1 MENPTPLKQIQ
12 MSTNRRRINKKAK
25 PGGLALSIPSV
36 LPAAAR
42 PGQYETLDRN
52 IRQVEDLLSSS
63 DPHIESQESDSQFI
77 IDDQFNWEES
87 PIRASSHTIEMRA
100 ITEPDLQ
107 AHKNGSLGRGSA
119 PDAIAAV
126 NSAVLAL
133 FDDKLREIV
142 ESSAQLERER
152 LEIQELRR
160 QLQQAIDSAEVR
172 MAQIDRSSG
181 VNDFA
186 SSTGAIDSLR
196 AENDRLTSLLN
207 HTRAEYQTLLEFIE
221 NEDIKELTTSVR
233 NEHLE
238 RECELNRE
246 VDRLKE
252 KIRLLE
258 DDIGSSIGTGSEAEL
273 KKQLA
278 SVRNDLM
285 DARHELVDL
294 RLQCNELATRLAK
307 FQDPSTVNHDSVSWE
322 DRKQALLH
330 MLEQQDQEELDSVEK
345 VLEMKHILE
354 ETSVQIQIREKEI
367 ADLRSLLEQQS
378 VATNGLA
385 VGAAA
390 IAHLVDADEIVAEE
404 RLRLK
409 EMQLQW
415 EQKQRQGEIEMSLER
430 AKLARERLEI
440 QEKMQQLESERDVV
454 LRATENSSQASPAP
468 HKGRWWARLGLK
480 DD

>member
-1 MENPTPLKQIQ
+1 MSSPSGMPT
-12 MSTNRRRINKKAK
+12 
-25 PGGLALSIPSV
+25 
-36 LPAAAR
+36 AAR
-42 PGQYETLDRN
+42 PCQYETLDRN
-52 IRQVEDLLSSS
+52 LRQVETLLCATDHVAGSKPGDFQFNNEISS
-63 DPHIESQESDSQFI
+63 DCKGASIVEIAEASETAETNLSLDPPSSDRNPEAGNVVGPAGPN
-77 IDDQFNWEES
+77 D
-87 PIRASSHTIEMRA
+87 
-100 ITEPDLQ
+100 
-107 AHKNGSLGRGSA
+107 
-119 PDAIAAV
+119 V
-126 NSAVLAL
+126 NSAVLVL
-133 FDDKLREIV
+133 LDSKLQQIV
-142 ESSAQLERER
+142 DSSAQLERER

-160 QLQQAIDSAEVR
+160 QLQHAIDSAELR
-172 MAQIDRSSG
+172 MAQIDNSSG
-181 VNDFA
+181 TSDSA
-186 SSTGAIDSLR
+186 SNTGLIDSLR

-246 VDRLKE
+246 IDRLKE

-278 SVRNDLM
+278 SVRNELM
-285 DARHELVDL
+285 DARHEVVDL
-294 RLQCNELATRLAK
+294 CLHSNELASRLAK
-307 FQDPSTVNHDSVSWE
+307 FQDPSTVNHDAVSWE

-330 MLEQQDQEELDSVEK
+330 MLEQQDQEELDNVEK

-378 VATNGLA
+378 IATNGMA
-385 VGAAA
+385 IGAAA
-390 IAHLVDADEIVAEE
+390 IANLVDADEIVAEE
-404 RLRLK
+404 RQRLK

-440 QEKMQQLESERDVV
+440 QEKIQQLEAERD
-454 LRATENSSQASPAP
+454 LIKRATENSSQASPAP

>member
-1 MENPTPLKQIQ
+1 

-25 PGGLALSIPSV
+25 PGGLALSFPSV

-42 PGQYETLDRN
+42 PGQYESLDRN
-52 IRQVEDLLSSS
+52 IRQVEDLLSST
-63 DPHIESQESDSQFI
+63 DPHIECKESDSQFI
-77 IDDQFNWEES
+77 KNDQFDWEES
-87 PIRASSHTIEMRA
+87 PIQASSHTIEKKA
-100 ITEPDLQ
+100 VTEPDLQ
-107 AHKNGSLGRGSA
+107 SHKNRSLARASA
-119 PDAIAAV
+119 SDTIADV

-133 FDDKLREIV
+133 FDNKLRELV

-181 VNDFA
+181 GNDFA
-186 SSTGAIDSLR
+186 SSTGVIDSLR

-246 VDRLKE
+246 IDRLKE

-285 DARHELVDL
+285 DARHEVVDL

-330 MLEQQDQEELDSVEK
+330 MLEQQDQEELNSVEK

-354 ETSVQIQIREKEI
+354 ETSVQIQFREKEI

-378 VATNGLA
+378 VAANGLA

-390 IAHLVDADEIVAEE
+390 IANLVDADEIVAEE

-440 QEKMQQLESERDVV
+440 QEKMQQLESERDLI
-454 LRATENSSQASPAP
+454 LRATENSSQESPAP